1 VRRPGRR
8 ERRDTLNRRRQ
19 LLCDFF
25 SVRQGLQVAPGD
37 GTERDLPSE
46 RALEPP
52 VLGEG
57 IDGLTHDQVIEHA
70 HVNELKATDDSARDE
85 LIRRA
90 RLRDP

>member
-1 VRRPGRR
+1 MRRPGRR

-25 SVRQGLQVAPGD
+25 SDGQGLQVAPGD

-70 HVNELKATDDSARDE
+70 HVNELKATNDSARDE